1 MIFPNVRLFDG
12 KLRVDR
18 DLESVGEGVGLGRH
32 ADDSEEFGVLLFG
45 ETLCPGRGSVGMNTV
60 AAVVGDGDG
69 DVDKLFGERIESA
82 GFNHDL
88 LDAGP
93 GSLEESGLVSE
104 HPPEVIDEVGFSGGA
119 NVVEDCLDA
128 WVGGDF
134 GVGEKFLSW
143 HGQIAFEE
151 SASTIILMILFDG
164 GSSVR

>member
-1 MIFPNVRLFDG
+1 MFFPGVGLFDG
-12 KLRVDR
+12 KLRIDR
-18 DLESVGEGVGLGRH
+18 YLESGGEGVGLGRH
-32 ADDSEEFGVLLFG
+32 TDDSEEFGVLLFR
-45 ETLCPGRGSVGMNTV
+45 ETLCPGRGSVGLDAV

-69 DVDKLFGERIESA
+69 DVDQFLGERIEGA
-82 GFNHDL
+82 GFDHDL

-93 GSLEESGLVSE
+93 GSLEEFGLVGESA
-104 HPPEVIDEVGFSGGA
+104 PEVIDEIGFSGGA